1 MPIVSTKKVF
11 IPEVVEP
18 DEKLP
23 PDLVALRRFAYLMD
37 EAVAIPGTRFRVGID
52 AAIGLIPGFGDLAGG
67 LLSTWII
74 IGALRHRVPTSKV
87 LRMLFNVLGD
97 IVVGSV
103 PLIGDVIDFLFEENV
118 INLNLLL
125 RHRDRSRP
133 PRKVGEI
140 ALSAVLLVC
149 VVLVFAMIPVAVL
162 VALAVWIA
170 GKR

>member
-1 MPIVSTKKVF
+1 MPIVSSKRVF

-23 PDLVALRRFAYLMD
+23 ADLVALRRFAYLMD

-52 AAIGLIPGFGDLAGG
+52 AAIGLIPGFGDVAGG

-103 PLIGDVIDFLFEENV
+103 PLIGDLIDFLFEENV

-125 RHRDRSRP
+125 RHRDRKRP
-133 PRKVGEI
+133 PRRMGEI
-140 ALSAVLLVC
+140 ALSAVLIVC
-149 VVLVFAMIPVAVL
+149 VVLAVAMIPVAVL
-162 VALAVWIA
+162 IVLAVWIA

>member
-1 MPIVSTKKVF
+1 MRAVSTKKVF

-23 PDLVALRRFAYLMD
+23 ADLVALRRFAYLMD

-52 AAIGLIPGFGDLAGG
+52 AAIGLIPGFGDVAGG

-97 IVVGSV
+97 VVVGSV
-103 PLIGDVIDFLFEENV
+103 PLVGDLIDFLFEENV

-125 RHRDRSRP
+125 RHRDRKRP
-133 PRKVGEI
+133 PRRMGEI
-140 ALSAVLLVC
+140 ALSAVLIVF
-149 VVLVFAMIPVAVL
+149 VVLAFAMIPVAVL
-162 VALAVWIA
+162 IALAVWIA